1 MLKRYW
7 WLLLLV
13 LLSVP
18 QVSFASEAAEP
29 MYVVTESELTRL
41 EQNLMELSEIS
52 SKQSVTLE
60 MQKEQL
66 MESDRQLQ
74 QAEEKYSLLSNQ
86 MKSLEQEML
95 EQQNS
100 LENARIYFEEFAK
113 EEQLK
118 RDKLKR
124 EKTVAWIIAGLLL
137 CALAA
142 K

>member
-74 QAEEKYSLLSNQ
+74 QAEEKYSLLSVQ
-86 MKSLEQEML
+86 MRSLEQEML

-124 EKTVAWIIAGLLL
+124 EKTAAWIIAGVLL
-137 CALAA
+137 CACIA

>member
-124 EKTVAWIIAGLLL
+124 EKTVAWIIAGVLL
-137 CALAA
+137 CACIA

>member
-7 WLLLLV
+7 WLLCLA

-18 QVSFASEAAEP
+18 QLSFASEAAEP

-41 EQNLMELSEIS
+41 EQNLTELSEIS
-52 SKQSVTLE
+52 SSQLVTLE
-60 MQKEQL
+60 KQKEQL

-74 QAEEKYSLLSNQ
+74 PAEEKCILLSSQ
-86 MKSLEQEML
+86 MRSLEQEML

-124 EKTVAWIIAGLLL
+124 EKTAAWIIAGVLL
-137 CALAA
+137 CACIA

>member
-52 SKQSVTLE
+52 SSQSVTLE
-60 MQKEQL
+60 KQKEQL

-74 QAEEKYSLLSNQ
+74 QAEEKYSLLSVQ
-86 MKSLEQEML
+86 MRSLEQEML

-124 EKTVAWIIAGLLL
+124 EKTAAWIIAGVLL
-137 CALAA
+137 CACIA

>member
-7 WLLLLV
+7 WLLCLA

-18 QVSFASEAAEP
+18 QLSFASEAAEP

-41 EQNLMELSEIS
+41 EQNLTELSEIS
-52 SKQSVTLE
+52 SSQSVTLE
-60 MQKEQL
+60 KQKEQL

-74 QAEEKYSLLSNQ
+74 QAEEKYSLLSSQ
-86 MKSLEQEML
+86 MRSLEKEL
-95 EQQNS
+95 LGQQNS
-100 LENARIYFEEFAK
+100 FENARIYFEEFAR

-124 EKTVAWIIAGLLL
+124 EKTAVWIVAGLLL
-137 CALAA
+137 CVSIA

>member
-100 LENARIYFEEFAK
+100 LENARIYFEEFAR

-124 EKTVAWIIAGLLL
+124 EKTVAWMVAGVLL
-137 CALAA
+137 CALVT

>member
-29 MYVVTESELTRL
+29 TYQITESELTRL
-41 EQNLMELSEIS
+41 EQNLTELSEIS
-52 SKQSVTLE
+52 SSQSVTLE
-60 MQKEQL
+60 KQKEQL
-66 MESDRQLQ
+66 RESDRQLQ
-74 QAEEKYSLLSNQ
+74 QAEEKYSLLCGQ
-86 MKSLEQEML
+86 MKNLEKEML

-100 LENARIYFEEFAK
+100 LENARIYFEEFAR

-124 EKTVAWIIAGLLL
+124 EKTVAWVIAGVLL
-137 CALAA
+137 CACIA

>member
-124 EKTVAWIIAGLLL
+124 EKTAAWLIAGLLL

>member
-18 QVSFASEAAEP
+18 QVSFASEVAEP

-52 SKQSVTLE
+52 SSQSVTLE
-60 MQKEQL
+60 KQKEQL

-74 QAEEKYSLLSNQ
+74 QAEEKYSLLSSQ
-86 MKSLEQEML
+86 MKNLEKEML

-100 LENARIYFEEFAK
+100 LENARIYFEEFAR

-124 EKTVAWIIAGLLL
+124 EKTAAWIIAGVLL
-137 CALAA
+137 CACIA

>member
-41 EQNLMELSEIS
+41 EQNLMELSEINS
-52 SKQSVTLE
+52 SQSVTLE
-60 MQKEQL
+60 KQKEQL
-66 MESDRQLQ
+66 MESDRKLQ
-74 QAEEKYSLLSNQ
+74 QAEEKYSLLSSQ
-86 MKSLEQEML
+86 MKNLEKEML

-100 LENARIYFEEFAK
+100 LENARIYFEEFAR
-113 EEQLK
+113 EEQAK
-118 RDKLKR
+118 RDKLKC
-124 EKTVAWIIAGLLL
+124 EKNIGYWLAGILAVICIAR
-137 CALAA
+137 
-142 K
+142 

>member
-7 WLLLLV
+7 WLLCLA

-18 QVSFASEAAEP
+18 QLCFASEAAEP

-41 EQNLMELSEIS
+41 EQNLTELSEIS
-52 SKQSVTLE
+52 SSQSVTLE
-60 MQKEQL
+60 KQKEQL

-74 QAEEKYSLLSNQ
+74 QAEEKYSLLSSQ
-86 MKSLEQEML
+86 MRSLEQELL
-95 EQQNS
+95 EQQDS
-100 LENARIYFEEFAK
+100 LENARIYFEEFAR

-124 EKTVAWIIAGLLL
+124 EKNIGYWLAGILAVICIAR
-137 CALAA
+137 
-142 K
+142 

>member
-52 SKQSVTLE
+52 SSQSVTLE
-60 MQKEQL
+60 KQKEQL

-74 QAEEKYSLLSNQ
+74 QAEEKYSLLSVQ
-86 MKSLEQEML
+86 MRSLEQEML

-100 LENARIYFEEFAK
+100 LENARIYFEEFAR

-124 EKTVAWIIAGLLL
+124 EKTVAWIIAGVLL
-137 CALAA
+137 CACIA

>member
-7 WLLLLV
+7 WLLCLA

-18 QVSFASEAAEP
+18 QLSFASEAAEP

-41 EQNLMELSEIS
+41 EQNLTELSEIS
-52 SKQSVTLE
+52 SSQLVTLE
-60 MQKEQL
+60 KQKEQL

-74 QAEEKYSLLSNQ
+74 QAEEKCILLSSQ
-86 MKSLEQEML
+86 MRSLEQEML

-118 RDKLKR
+118 RDKLKL
-124 EKTVAWIIAGLLL
+124 EKTAAWIIAGVLL
-137 CALAA
+137 CACIA

>member
-41 EQNLMELSEIS
+41 EQNLTELSEIS
-52 SKQSVTLE
+52 SSQSVTLE
-60 MQKEQL
+60 KQKEQL

-74 QAEEKYSLLSNQ
+74 QAEEKYSLLSSQ
-86 MKSLEQEML
+86 MRSLEKEL
-95 EQQNS
+95 LGQQNS
-100 LENARIYFEEFAK
+100 LENARIYFEEFAR

-124 EKTVAWIIAGLLL
+124 EKTVAWIIAGVLL
-137 CALAA
+137 CACIA

>member
-7 WLLLLV
+7 WLLCLA

-18 QVSFASEAAEP
+18 QLSFASEAAEP

-41 EQNLMELSEIS
+41 EQNLTELSEIS
-52 SKQSVTLE
+52 SSQSVTLE
-60 MQKEQL
+60 KQKEQL

-74 QAEEKYSLLSNQ
+74 QAEEKYSLLSSQ
-86 MKSLEQEML
+86 MRSLEQELL

-100 LENARIYFEEFAK
+100 LENARIYFEEFAR

-124 EKTVAWIIAGLLL
+124 EKTVAWIIAGVLL
-137 CALAA
+137 CACIA

>member
-41 EQNLMELSEIS
+41 EQNLMELSEINS
-52 SKQSVTLE
+52 SQSVTLE
-60 MQKEQL
+60 KQKEQL

-74 QAEEKYSLLSNQ
+74 QAEEKYSLLSSQ
-86 MKSLEQEML
+86 MKNLEKEML

-100 LENARIYFEEFAK
+100 LENARIYFEEFAR
-113 EEQLK
+113 EEQAK

-124 EKTVAWIIAGLLL
+124 EKTAVWIVAGLLL
-137 CALAA
+137 CVSIA

>member
-41 EQNLMELSEIS
+41 EQNLMELSEINS
-52 SKQSVTLE
+52 SQSVTLE
-60 MQKEQL
+60 KQKEQL
-66 MESDRQLQ
+66 MESDRKLQ
-74 QAEEKYSLLSNQ
+74 QAEEKYSLLSVQ
-86 MKSLEQEML
+86 MRSLEQEML

-100 LENARIYFEEFAK
+100 LENARIYFEEFAR

-124 EKTVAWIIAGLLL
+124 EKTVAWMVAGVLL
-137 CALAA
+137 CACIA

>member
-1 MLKRYW
+1 MA
-7 WLLLLV
+7 

-18 QVSFASEAAEP
+18 QLSFASEAAEP

-41 EQNLMELSEIS
+41 EQNLTELSEIS
-52 SKQSVTLE
+52 SNQSVTLE
-60 MQKEQL
+60 KQKEQL

-74 QAEEKYSLLSNQ
+74 QAEEKYSLLSSQ
-86 MKSLEQEML
+86 MKNLEKEML

-100 LENARIYFEEFAK
+100 LENARIYFEEFAR

-124 EKTVAWIIAGLLL
+124 EKTVAWMVAGVLL
-137 CALAA
+137 CACIA

>member
-7 WLLLLV
+7 WLLCLA

-18 QVSFASEAAEP
+18 QLSFASEAAEP

-41 EQNLMELSEIS
+41 EQNLTELSEIS
-52 SKQSVTLE
+52 SSQSVTLE
-60 MQKEQL
+60 KQKEQL

-74 QAEEKYSLLSNQ
+74 QAEEKYSLLSSQ
-86 MKSLEQEML
+86 MRSLEKEL
-95 EQQNS
+95 LGQQNS
-100 LENARIYFEEFAK
+100 LENARIYFEEFAR

-124 EKTVAWIIAGLLL
+124 EKTAVWIVAGLLL
-137 CALAA
+137 CVSIA

>member
-66 MESDRQLQ
+66 MESDRKLQ
-74 QAEEKYSLLSNQ
+74 QAEEKYSLLSSQ
-86 MKSLEQEML
+86 MRSLEQELL

-100 LENARIYFEEFAK
+100 LENARIYFEEFAR
-113 EEQLK
+113 EEQAK

-124 EKTVAWIIAGLLL
+124 EKNIGYWLAGILAVICIAR
-137 CALAA
+137 
-142 K
+142 

>member
-18 QVSFASEAAEP
+18 QLSFASEAAEP
-29 MYVVTESELTRL
+29 MYAVTESELTRL
-41 EQNLMELSEIS
+41 EQNLTELSEIS
-52 SKQSVTLE
+52 SSQSVTLE
-60 MQKEQL
+60 KQKEQL

-74 QAEEKYSLLSNQ
+74 QTEEKCILLSSQ
-86 MKSLEQEML
+86 MKSFEKEML
-95 EQQNS
+95 EQQDS

-124 EKTVAWIIAGLLL
+124 EKTAAWIIAGLLL
-137 CALAA
+137 CACIA

>member
-18 QVSFASEAAEP
+18 QVSFASEAAEQT
-29 MYVVTESELTRL
+29 YQITESELTRL
-41 EQNLMELSEIS
+41 EQNLTELSEIS
-52 SKQSVTLE
+52 SSQSATLE
-60 MQKEQL
+60 KQKEQL

-74 QAEEKYSLLSNQ
+74 QAEEKYSLLSGQ
-86 MKSLEQEML
+86 MKSLEKEML
-95 EQQNS
+95 EQQDS
-100 LENARIYFEEFAK
+100 LENARIYFEEFAR
-113 EEQLK
+113 EEQLN

-124 EKTVAWIIAGLLL
+124 EKTVAWVIAGVFL

>member
-7 WLLLLV
+7 WLLCLA

-18 QVSFASEAAEP
+18 QLSFASEAAEP

-41 EQNLMELSEIS
+41 EQNLTELSEIS
-52 SKQSVTLE
+52 SSQSVTLE
-60 MQKEQL
+60 KQKEQL

-74 QAEEKYSLLSNQ
+74 QAEEKYSLLSSQ
-86 MKSLEQEML
+86 MRSLEQELL
-95 EQQNS
+95 EQQDS

-124 EKTVAWIIAGLLL
+124 EKTAAWIIAGLLL

>member
-74 QAEEKYSLLSNQ
+74 QAEEKYSLLSSQ
-86 MKSLEQEML
+86 MRSLEQEML
-95 EQQNS
+95 EQQDS

-124 EKTVAWIIAGLLL
+124 EKTAAWIIAGLLL

>member
-7 WLLLLV
+7 WLLCLA

-18 QVSFASEAAEP
+18 QLSFASEAAEP

-41 EQNLMELSEIS
+41 EQNLTELSEIS
-52 SKQSVTLE
+52 SSQSVTLE
-60 MQKEQL
+60 KQKEQL

-74 QAEEKYSLLSNQ
+74 QAEEKYSLLSSQ
-86 MKSLEQEML
+86 MRSLEKELL

-100 LENARIYFEEFAK
+100 LENARIYFEEFTK

-124 EKTVAWIIAGLLL
+124 EKTAAWIIAGLLL

>member
-7 WLLLLV
+7 WLLCLA

-18 QVSFASEAAEP
+18 QLSFASEAAEP

-41 EQNLMELSEIS
+41 EQNLTELSEIS
-52 SKQSVTLE
+52 SSQLVTLE
-60 MQKEQL
+60 KQKEQL

-74 QAEEKYSLLSNQ
+74 QAEEKCILLSSQ
-86 MKSLEQEML
+86 MRSLEQEML

-124 EKTVAWIIAGLLL
+124 EKTAAWIIAGMLL
-137 CALAA
+137 CACIA

>member
-7 WLLLLV
+7 WLLCLA

-18 QVSFASEAAEP
+18 QLSFASGAVEP
-29 MYVVTESELTRL
+29 MYMVTESDLTRL
-41 EQNLMELSEIS
+41 EQNLTELSEINS
-52 SKQSVTLE
+52 SQSVTLE
-60 MQKEQL
+60 KQKEQL
-66 MESDRQLQ
+66 MESDRKLQ
-74 QAEEKYSLLSNQ
+74 QAEEKYSLLSVQ
-86 MKSLEQEML
+86 MRSLEQEML

-100 LENARIYFEEFAK
+100 LENARIYFEEFAR

-124 EKTVAWIIAGLLL
+124 EKTVAWMVAGVLL
-137 CALAA
+137 CACIA

>member
-7 WLLLLV
+7 WLLCLA

-18 QVSFASEAAEP
+18 QLSFASEAAEP

-41 EQNLMELSEIS
+41 EQNLTELSEIS
-52 SKQSVTLE
+52 SSQSVTLE
-60 MQKEQL
+60 KQKEQL

-74 QAEEKYSLLSNQ
+74 QAEEKYSLLSSQ
-86 MKSLEQEML
+86 MRSLEQELL
-95 EQQNS
+95 EQQDS

-124 EKTVAWIIAGLLL
+124 EKTAAWIIAGLLL
-137 CALAA
+137 CVSIA

>member
-41 EQNLMELSEIS
+41 EQNLTELSEIS
-52 SKQSVTLE
+52 SSQSVTLE
-60 MQKEQL
+60 KQKEQL

-74 QAEEKYSLLSNQ
+74 QAEEKYSLLSSQ
-86 MKSLEQEML
+86 MRSLEQELL

-100 LENARIYFEEFAK
+100 LENARIYFEEFAR

-118 RDKLKR
+118 RDALKR
-124 EKTVAWIIAGLLL
+124 EKTAAWIIAGVLL
-137 CALAA
+137 CACIA

>member
-41 EQNLMELSEIS
+41 EQNLTELSEIS
-52 SKQSVTLE
+52 SSQSVTLE
-60 MQKEQL
+60 KQKEQL

-74 QAEEKYSLLSNQ
+74 QAEEKYSLLSVQ
-86 MKSLEQEML
+86 MRSLEQELL

-124 EKTVAWIIAGLLL
+124 EKTAAWIIAGVLL
-137 CALAA
+137 CACIA

>member
-7 WLLLLV
+7 WLLCLA

-18 QVSFASEAAEP
+18 QLSFASGAVEP
-29 MYVVTESELTRL
+29 MYMVTESDLTRL
-41 EQNLMELSEIS
+41 EQNLTELSEINS
-52 SKQSVTLE
+52 SQSVTLE
-60 MQKEQL
+60 KQKEQL

-74 QAEEKYSLLSNQ
+74 QAEEKYSLLSSQ
-86 MKSLEQEML
+86 MKNLEKEML

-124 EKTVAWIIAGLLL
+124 EKNIGYWRAGILAVICIAR
-137 CALAA
+137 
-142 K
+142 

>member
-41 EQNLMELSEIS
+41 EQNLMELYEIS

-95 EQQNS
+95 EQQDS

-124 EKTVAWIIAGLLL
+124 EKTAAWIIAGVLL
-137 CALAA
+137 CACIA